1 MVQETKMDRAGI
13 WKWFTSQNIPKYN
26 LSRKKSER
34 DNDKYQIRYTA
45 TINGD
50 RLIIGLWRGH
60 NADPVGVYYMTPA
73 GTGNVCT
80 DGKNWH
86 NGKLEWISAGG
97 YSYWGCSYGYK
108 YRILD
113 GKDEAIAW
121 LKKHFSDK
129 DHPWYWENYDK
140 VNDMIDSIEQNIGY
154 IKRRNARI
162 RKETKISNWAN
173 SLPAF
178 PSDFDKWLHNTVFGD
193 IHYAFGKKKSNKYYC
208 TACGKDHTA
217 KDWKHRK
224 IYVCPTTG
232 KAIKVDKCAI
242 SHTARERVLLIQS
255 HYDIDGNIC
264 SVARHF
270 TATASWNL
278 SSYTQRIWPDEIIP
292 LPLDGST
299 VNCYQIV
306 YNQGS
311 DKWSDRNRY
320 MYQHSR
326 GYCYPDVS
334 ALQGTAYSNI
344 AINVAAS
351 KGWKLD
357 YNNLMRGWYDDPRM
371 EYIIKGGFYGLVDD
385 LTQYVG
391 DGCGRLNPG
400 ENIQDVLGI
409 DGQAVNRL
417 RQNNGGVYYLQ
428 WLRSA
433 HVCGYKIPEETMQYF
448 CKHKISPRNIAFAL
462 QCGMSPVQVANY
474 LQKPH
479 EYSNKARYSFY
490 SRSKVDVTIHQW
502 SDYIDMAKKLKLD
515 VQNPAVHKPKDLR
528 YRHDELT
535 EIFNAQRDE
544 LEKERIENEYPNIRP
559 VCEKIKAMYEWGD
572 GTYEVIVPSGA
583 ADIMREGRL
592 LSHCVGSS
600 DRYFDRIADEE
611 SYIMFLRKSAERDRP
626 WYTMEVEP
634 GGCVRQLRTIG
645 DAEGE
650 DRVEAKAFLTN
661 WRKEIARRVGPAEK
675 AAAEVSREKRLLE
688 FEELRRGGNII
699 RNGRLAGKLLV
710 EVLEADFKEY
720 NQEEYLQGAS

>member
-1 MVQETKMDRAGI
+1 MKNDTKMNKSAI
-13 WKWFTSQNIPKYN
+13 WQWYVSQKPAKYK

-34 DNDKYQIRYTA
+34 DADKYQIRYTA
-45 TINGD
+45 IINGD
-50 RLIIGLWRGH
+50 RLLIGLWRGH

-86 NGKLEWISAGG
+86 NGKLKWISAGG
-97 YSYWGCSYGYK
+97 YSYWGCTYGFK

-113 GKDEAIAW
+113 GKDEAVAW

-129 DHPWYWENYDK
+129 DHPCHWENYDK
-140 VNDMIDSIEQNIGY
+140 LSDMIDSIESNIGY
-154 IKRRNARI
+154 IKRRNTRI

-178 PSDFDKWLHNTVFGD
+178 PSDFNEWMHDTVFGG
-193 IHYAFGKKKSNKYYC
+193 IHYAFGKKKSNKYHC
-208 TACGKDHTA
+208 TACGEDHTA

-224 IYVCPTTG
+224 SYECPTTG
-232 KAIKVDKCAI
+232 KAIKVDKCGI

-255 HYDIDGNIC
+255 HYDMDGNIC

-270 TATASWNL
+270 TATANWNL

-299 VNCYQIV
+299 VNCCQIV
-306 YNQGS
+306 YNQGG
-311 DKWSDRNRY
+311 DKWSDRNSY

-334 ALQGTAYSNI
+334 ALQGTVYSGI
-344 AINVAAS
+344 AIDVAAS

-357 YNNLMRGWYDDPRM
+357 YNSLMRGWYDDPRM

-400 ENIQDVLGI
+400 ENIQEVLGI

-433 HVCGYKIPEETMQYF
+433 HVCGYKIPEETMRYF
-448 CKHKISPRNIAFAL
+448 SKHKISPRDVAFAL

-479 EYSNKARYSFY
+479 EYSDKARYSY
-490 SRSKVDVTIHQW
+490 YVRSKVDTLIRQW
-502 SDYIDMAKKLKLD
+502 SDYINMAEKLKLD
-515 VQNPAVHKPKDLR
+515 KHNPAVHKPKDLKA
-528 YRHDELT
+528 RHDELT
-535 EIFNAQRDE
+535 EILNAQRDE
-544 LEKERIENEYPNIRP
+544 LEKERIENEYPNVRL
-559 VCEKIKAMYEWGD
+559 VCEKIKTMYEWGD
-572 GTYEVIVPSGA
+572 DTHTVIVPTGA
-583 ADIMREGRL
+583 AEIMREGRL
-592 LSHCVGSS
+592 LAHCVGSS
-600 DRYFDRIADEE
+600 DRYFDRIAEEE
-611 SYIMFLRKSAERDRP
+611 SYIMFLRHTSDIEKP

-634 GGCVRQLRTIG
+634 GGCIRQLRTIG
-645 DAEGE
+645 DSEGE
-650 DRVEAKAFLTN
+650 DRVEAKDFLVK
-661 WRKEIARRVGPAEK
+661 WRKEISRRIGTAERE
-675 AAAEVSREKRLLE
+675 AAQISREKRLAE
-688 FEELRRGGNII
+688 FEELRRNGNII
-699 RNGRLAGKLLV
+699 RNGKLAGKLLV

-720 NQEEYLQGAS
+720 NEEYVAV

>member
-1 MVQETKMDRAGI
+1 MKTESKMNKTAI
-13 WKWFTSQNIPKYN
+13 WQWYVSQKPAKYK

-45 TINGD
+45 IINGD

-73 GTGNVCT
+73 GSSNICT
-80 DGKNWH
+80 
-86 NGKLEWISAGG
+86 NGKDWSTGKLYHVPGG
-97 YSYWGCSYGYK
+97 EFHRWYYSYDYK
-108 YRILD
+108 FSILD

-121 LKKHFSDK
+121 LKENFDEEEGL
-129 DHPWYWENYDK
+129 WYWKNYDK
-140 VNDMIDSIEQNIGY
+140 VHEMIDRIESNIGY

-178 PSDFDKWLHNTVFGD
+178 PSDFNEWMHDTVFGG
-193 IHYAFGKKKSNKYYC
+193 IHYAFGKKKSNKYHC
-208 TACGKDHTA
+208 TACGEDHTA

-224 IYVCPTTG
+224 SYECPTTG
-232 KAIKVDKCAI
+232 KVIKVDKCGI

-255 HYDIDGNIC
+255 HYDMDGNIC

-270 TATASWNL
+270 TATANWNL

-299 VNCYQIV
+299 VNCCQIV
-306 YNQGS
+306 YNQGG
-311 DKWSDRNRY
+311 DKWSDRNSY

-334 ALQGTAYSNI
+334 ALQSTVYSGI
-344 AINVAAS
+344 AIDVAAS

-400 ENIQDVLGI
+400 ENIQEVLGI

-433 HVCGYKIPEETMQYF
+433 HVCGYKIPEDTMQYF
-448 CKHKISPRNIAFAL
+448 CKHKITPRMVAFAL

-479 EYSNKARYSFY
+479 EYSDKARYSYY
-490 SRSKVDVTIHQW
+490 SRDKTHVTIQQW
-502 SDYIDMAKKLKLD
+502 ADYIDMAKKLKID
-515 VQNPAVHKPKDLR
+515 ISKTSVHRPNDLKT
-528 YRHDELT
+528 RHDELIT
-535 EIFNAQRDE
+535 LYDIHRDE
-544 LEKERIENEYPNIRP
+544 MERDRIESEYPAVKP
-559 VCEKIKAMYEWGD
+559 TCERIKAMYEWSD
-572 GTYEVIVPSGA
+572 GEYEVIVPGGA
-583 ADIMREGRL
+583 FDIIQEGKL
-592 LSHCVGSS
+592 LSLCF
-600 DRYFDRIADEE
+600 DRTDLYFDRISDQE
-611 SYIMFLRKSAERDRP
+611 SYLTFLRRVKSHDTP
-626 WYTMEVEP
+626 WYVMEIEP
-634 GGCVRQLRTIG
+634 GGCIRQLRTYG
-645 DAEGE
+645 DDEGN
-650 DRVEAKAFLTN
+650 DRDEAKEFLKK
-661 WRKEIARRVGPAEK
+661 WRREIYRRIGKAERE
-675 AAAEVSREKRLLE
+675 AAEISREKRLAE
-688 FEELRRGGNII
+688 FEELRRNRNII
-699 RNGRLAGKLLV
+699 RNGKLAGKLLV
-710 EVLEADFKEY
+710 EVLEADFREC
-720 NQEEYLQGAS
+720 NEEYIAV